1 MNAVFWPPHS
11 HVRMGLGS
19 GIIPYWEDRV
29 PTASASPVIC
39 FTLSVCSL
47 VLLKCVHHLVPG
59 QLHHSISFRER
70 MGSFRKRM
78 GSFTQWHERGLW
90 RLTALWQLPA
100 GSHWPWQMN
109 AEDWNWSSS
118 VSCLC
123 ESSTVPSLAQLCGV
137 FLADSD
143 TQMQWAKVLR
153 FLLLVLGGRFCFLP
167 APK

>member
-1 MNAVFWPPHS
+1 MQSFDPHTA
-11 HVRMGLGS
+11 MLEWALGLE
-19 GIIPYWEDRV
+19 IIPYWEDRV
-29 PTASASPVIC
+29 PTACTGSVIC

-59 QLHHSISFRER
+59 QLHHSVSFRE
-70 MGSFRKRM
+70 GM
-78 GSFTQWHERGLW
+78 GSFTQWHKKGLW
-90 RLTALWQLPA
+90 RPTALWQLLA
-100 GSHWPWQMN
+100 GSHWPWRLN
-109 AEDWNWSSS
+109 AQDWNRSSS
-118 VSCLC
+118 VSSLC

-153 FLLLVLGGRFCFLP
+153 FLLLVMGGRFCFPP